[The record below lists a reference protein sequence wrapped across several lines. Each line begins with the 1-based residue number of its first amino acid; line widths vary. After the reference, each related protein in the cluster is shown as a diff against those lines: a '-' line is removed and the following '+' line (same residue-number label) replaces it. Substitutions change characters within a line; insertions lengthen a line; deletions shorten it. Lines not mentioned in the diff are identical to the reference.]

1 MRALMR
7 EDLMKKHGSR
17 KLLALTLAVA
27 LSAAVFTGCSIFE
40 YDEDKDLNQVILE
53 IAPELLLQNIRERHV
68 IELIRTLGHVGA
80 AVHALHHGGDEASP
94 GQIRIL
100 SRARAKP
107 AVALQAQTGAKDT
120 LLRLDTPLNKEV
132 IAENL
137 RHGPFLLQLFTLIS
151 NLLRIRVEKVEGST
165 IGVE

>member
-53 IAPELLLQNIRERHV
+53 IAPMEY
-68 IELIRTLGHVGA
+68 TY
-80 AVHALHHGGDEASP
+80 
-94 GQIRIL
+94 
-100 SRARAKP
+100 
-107 AVALQAQTGAKDT
+107 
-120 LLRLDTPLNKEV
+120 
-132 IAENL
+132 
-137 RHGPFLLQLFTLIS
+137 
-151 NLLRIRVEKVEGST
+151 
-165 IGVE
+165 